1 MLLLANLAKSLD
13 LTQRNTSR
21 DLDDIFPLE
30 IPIPTTSW
38 PPDRGLQDEPS
49 SGKSCVDRSDLVNQ
63 RINNPTS

>member
-1 MLLLANLAKSLD
+1 MSFLANLAKSLD

-30 IPIPTTSW
+30 IPIPTSSW

-49 SGKSCVDRSDLVNQ
+49 SGKACVDNSYLVNQ
-63 RINNPTS
+63 RMSQ